1 MPDQDPSDRPD
12 SGAIRIIQLG
22 GTFEAFGMVVDY
34 LSRTAPFSEFVLGTL
49 ADAIRH
55 QLGAGHHFAAMSG
68 TELVGYAGW
77 LLTSDAIAQAWAE
90 SDRPLLRVPTEQAT
104 AAALTTVAVTDPAAT
119 RRLLRGAREVNKG
132 KRIYFK
138 RGSEGRG
145 RTPRKT
151 SVLNFSK
158 ARGSK

>member
-12 SGAIRIIQLG
+12 SGAIRIIQLA

-34 LSRTAPFSEFVLGTL
+34 LSRTTPFSNFELG
-49 ADAIRH
+49 AFAGAIRH

-77 LLTSDAIAQAWAE
+77 LLTSDAIARAWVE
-90 SDRPLLRVPTEQAT
+90 SNGPLVRVPAEQAT
-104 AAALTTVAVTDPAAT
+104 AAALTTVAVTDPAVT
-119 RRLLRGAREVNKG
+119 LRLMRGARELNKG
-132 KRIYFK
+132 KRVYFK

-145 RTPRKT
+145 RLPRKA
-151 SVLNFSK
+151 SVLIFSK
-158 ARGSK
+158 TSG

>member
-1 MPDQDPSDRPD
+1 MPDQDPSDRQD
-12 SGAIRIIQLG
+12 SGAIRIVQLA

-49 ADAIRH
+49 AGAIRQ

-77 LLTSDAIAQAWAE
+77 LLTSDAVAQAWID
-90 SDRPLLRVPTEQAT
+90 SNGPLLRVPPEQAT

-119 RRLLRGAREVNKG
+119 RRLMRGARELNKG
-132 KRIYFK
+132 KRVYFK
-138 RGSEGRG
+138 RGSEGQNRP
-145 RTPRKT
+145 PRKT
-151 SVLNFSK
+151 SVLNFSSTS
-158 ARGSK
+158 G

>member
-1 MPDQDPSDRPD
+1 MPDQDPSDRQD
-12 SGAIRIIQLG
+12 SGAIRIIQLA

-49 ADAIRH
+49 AGAIRQ

-77 LLTSDAIAQAWAE
+77 LLTSDAVAQAWID
-90 SDRPLLRVPTEQAT
+90 SNGPLIRVPPEQAT

-119 RRLLRGAREVNKG
+119 RRLMRGARELNKG
-132 KRIYFK
+132 KRVYFK
-138 RGSEGRG
+138 RGSEGRD
-145 RTPRKT
+145 RPPRKS
-151 SVLNFSK
+151 SVLIFSK
-158 ARGSK
+158 TAG